1 MTSYFLCACGSLTGS
16 ENFLYIITFQSW
28 INFHKQF
35 HCTKSF
41 VKYIT
46 SFKATTNNQLEDQTT
61 INNLLPS
68 RLAVYSLVDWEII
81 IFFTSS
87 KMAFT
92 LKVQQNYYRYFIKQN
107 VLTSDATECVFDR
120 MWYMYACWQD
130 VASGFGLILCLNLT
144 LCL

>member
-1 MTSYFLCACGSLTGS
+1 M
-16 ENFLYIITFQSW
+16 
-28 INFHKQF
+28 
-35 HCTKSF
+35 KSF

-92 LKVQQNYYRYFIKQN
+92 LKVQQNYYFIKQN